1 MEFNSLDIRY
11 QEFKRGLRGYAVEEV
26 RAYLAQ
32 LADYVAELVEARQ
45 QLEQQLAE
53 LEESLQQHRKNEEEL
68 KRAVVAAERIA
79 RDVKQQAQREAELIV
94 KEAQSLKEQTLREA
108 VEHVKRVQRDLDV
121 LRRERDLFKEQFRAL
136 LEGYLKS
143 LDNSGD

>member
-32 LADYVAELVEARQ
+32 LADYVAELVEEKQR
-45 QLEQQLAE
+45 LEQRVAE
-53 LEESLQQHRKNEEEL
+53 LEESLQAHRQNEEEL

-79 RDVKQQAQREAELIV
+79 RDVKQQAAREAELIV

-108 VEHVKRVQRDLDV
+108 VDHVKRVQRDLDV
-121 LRRERDLFKEQFRAL
+121 LRRERDMFKEQFRAL

-143 LDNSGD
+143 IENIGD

>member
-11 QEFKRGLRGYAVEEV
+11 QEFKKGIRGYAVEEV
-26 RAYLAQ
+26 RAYLGQ
-32 LADYVAELVEARQ
+32 LADYVAELQEKNQ
-45 QLEQQLAE
+45 ELEKRIGE
-53 LEESLQQHRKNEEEL
+53 LEEELARHRQSEEEL

-79 RDVKQQAQREAELIV
+79 RDVREQANREAELIV

-108 VEHVKRVQRDLDV
+108 VDHVKRMQRDIETLRQQRDLF
-121 LRRERDLFKEQFRAL
+121 REQFRAM

-143 LDNSGD
+143 LDQGGD

>member
-79 RDVKQQAQREAELIV
+79 RDVKQQAQREAELIL
-94 KEAQSLKEQTLREA
+94 KEAQGLKEQTLREV

>member
-1 MEFNSLDIRY
+1 MEFNALDIRY

-26 RAYLAQ
+26 RAYLGQ
-32 LADYVAELVEARQ
+32 LADFVSELVEEKQQLERQVAEL
-45 QLEQQLAE
+45 EQ
-53 LEESLQQHRKNEEEL
+53 SLQQHLQNEEEL

-94 KEAQSLKEQTLREA
+94 KEAQGLKEQTLREA
-108 VEHVKRVQRDLDV
+108 VEHVKQVQRDLDA

-143 LDNSGD
+143 LDNGNH